1 MSNLRS
7 RQVRWFALLLTLV
20 LIPVTYLLSASGKVQ
35 VNAEALKLFAPLPAV
50 MSSPDNPVTDAKVTL
65 GRILYYDP
73 RLSANQ
79 KIARNRPDIRVLYMS
94 AAISPLEWDDY
105 KEKPA
110 GSYFIEKPFR
120 SEELKA
126 LLMAIFAER
135 RRPTSLGPRLR

>member
-1 MSNLRS
+1 M
-7 RQVRWFALLLTLV
+7 LTDLEMGGK
-20 LIPVTYLLSASGKVQ
+20 SGW
-35 VNAEALKLFAPLPAV
+35 E
-50 MSSPDNPVTDAKVTL
+50 
-65 GRILYYDP
+65 
-73 RLSANQ
+73 SANE
-79 KIARNRPDIRVLYMS
+79 IARNRPDIRVLYMS
-94 AAISPLEWDDY
+94 AAIRPLEWDDY